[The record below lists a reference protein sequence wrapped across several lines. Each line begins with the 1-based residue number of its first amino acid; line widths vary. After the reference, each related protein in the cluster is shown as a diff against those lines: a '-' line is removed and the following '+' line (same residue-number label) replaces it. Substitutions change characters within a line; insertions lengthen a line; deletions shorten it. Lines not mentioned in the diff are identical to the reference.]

1 MKKMIFATLVAV
13 MGLYSCSKTELAN
26 TSNPLPMPEN
36 VAAKVQGLEITPK
49 TNYVVVGEGV
59 TLTASFKPED
69 AQAGTVTWKSSDET
83 VATVDA
89 GGKVTTLAKGV
100 ASITA
105 SVDGVS
111 ASALVNVF
119 AERVPAT
126 EIQLSKTEVS
136 LLVGRAANI
145 KSALLPENTTDA
157 RKLEWTSS
165 DEKVAVVSYG
175 YIQAVGMGE
184 ATITASQDGLTATV
198 KVTVADKIKLVDRK
212 DTWTVTDTPKWDKNW
227 QGNITGSHEEVSVS
241 GFDGEYAYFGI
252 VEASKFE
259 GVEAVSNAVYE
270 QVTEKQDAGQSPEG
284 LFRKGEEFSAN
295 YSEKGEAV
303 AYLLAYDE
311 EFEFTGEYVVYN
323 FTGREPDP
331 VPATGIM
338 VYTQSYDYSTW
349 SYVKTEIKKIE
360 IKEGKRFTGIN
371 VGLLP
376 EDCTD
381 LVSEIVLS
389 SDDESVC
396 KIGSNYNGY
405 YVEGVAAGEAHL
417 VARLSKRNLEVKIPV
432 TVTGGS
438 VVWTDMSSVWKGHF
452 GDVIEWG
459 STYFGFVLD
468 ECDSPKFY
476 IFTAKASDVG
486 DDLVAYMKSTAAS
499 NEEWLSYY
507 AKNEL
512 PAQES
517 IWSGGPD
524 DEYYAFAVGVDA
536 SGSAFDG
543 KYAIFHHDPN
553 AGSGGQGGD
562 PVEGKMISMSGNYFS
577 VTWEDEYK
585 SLDEVTMEGWV
596 YGDSFTGNAS
606 GNDGLA
612 SMMGIEGVFL
622 IRLQNGK
629 PEVVYGG
636 AKKAN
641 GEYEEKKVTCT
652 TTLADKE
659 WHHLAA
665 TYVRSGNVILYID
678 GVEAGRNTAE
688 DHGIDMNGVGAGWAG
703 GGLADWH
710 FYIGV
715 SCQTSRDFD
724 GSLAYLRVWDSAR
737 SASEISDNMSKAEP
751 VDNGY
756 NLLANWYFNE
766 GTGNKVADQ
775 SGYGYD
781 ITANSD
787 VTWVEGTLPF

>member
-36 VAAKVQGLEITPK
+36 VAAKVQGLEVTPK

-69 AQAGTVTWKSSDET
+69 AQAGTVSWKSSDET

-89 GGKVTTLAKGV
+89 SGKVTTLAKGV

-136 LLVGRAANI
+136 LLVGRATNI

-157 RKLEWTSS
+157 RKLEWISS

-184 ATITASQDGLTATV
+184 ATITARQDDLTATV

-212 DTWTVTDTPKWDKNW
+212 DAWTVIDTPKWDKNW

-349 SYVKTEIKKIE
+349 SYVKTEIKEIE

-417 VARLSKRNLEVKIPV
+417 VARLAKRNLEVKIPV

-438 VVWTDMSSVWKGHF
+438 VVWTDKSSVWKGHF
-452 GDVIEWG
+452 GEVTEWG

-468 ECDSPKFY
+468 ECDSPMFY
-476 IFTAKASDVG
+476 IFTAKASEVG

-536 SGSAFDG
+536 SGNAFDG

-553 AGSGGQGGD
+553 AGSGGQGGN
-562 PVEGKMISMSGNYFS
+562 PVEGKMVSMSGNYFS
-577 VTWEDEYK
+577 VTWADEYK
-585 SLDEVTMEGWV
+585 TLDEVTMEGWV